1 MLVAGPAE
9 PAYQRKLERMARRY
23 RVEDQV
29 RFVGSVAGPD
39 KSYLLGRASWFL
51 LPSKQENFG
60 ISVLEAINAGC
71 PVAISDQVYLSDDFP
86 DQSEVLPVRL
96 DAWVE
101 FLRYRMPDEQHRQ
114 ALVRIERE
122 YSGPQVLDGCSY
134 QKLGRHDRQ
143 RVPALTRTARM
154 TVAARN
160 GHNIPSR
167 DGK

>member
-1 MLVAGPAE
+1 M
-9 PAYQRKLERMARRY
+9 
-23 RVEDQV
+23 
-29 RFVGSVAGPD
+29 
-39 KSYLLGRASWFL
+39 

-122 YSGPQVLDGCSY
+122 SLVPKFSMDAVT
-134 QKLGRHDRQ
+134 RNWAATIVNVFQ
-143 RVPALTRTARM
+143 R
-154 TVAARN
+154 
-160 GHNIPSR
+160 
-167 DGK
+167 